1 MCLLLQR
8 DSDISRF
15 TRASTSSRLA
25 HALTLAPAF
34 NFAEERRG
42 RRCISRQV
50 ASYSDTLVQRIL
62 LLFAKPT
69 RLPLGVYEDTPS
81 ENGALRHCIPIQMVM
96 GFADIFIVTNL
107 GRVAVAVA
115 PMHVGRQP
123 FVSFM
128 MQADY

>member
-1 MCLLLQR
+1 
-8 DSDISRF
+8 
-15 TRASTSSRLA
+15 
-25 HALTLAPAF
+25 
-34 NFAEERRG
+34 
-42 RRCISRQV
+42 
-50 ASYSDTLVQRIL
+50 
-62 LLFAKPT
+62 
-69 RLPLGVYEDTPS
+69 
-81 ENGALRHCIPIQMVM
+81 MVM